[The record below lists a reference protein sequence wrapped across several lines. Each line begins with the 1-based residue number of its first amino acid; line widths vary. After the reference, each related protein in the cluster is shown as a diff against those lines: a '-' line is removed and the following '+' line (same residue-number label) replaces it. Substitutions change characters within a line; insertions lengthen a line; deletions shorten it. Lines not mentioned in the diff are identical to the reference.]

1 MEVSP
6 LLVAYISV
14 VNTVGMLFIITVTHS
29 AMF

>member
-14 VNTVGMLFIITVTHS
+14 VNTVGMLFIITVTL
-29 AMF
+29 F